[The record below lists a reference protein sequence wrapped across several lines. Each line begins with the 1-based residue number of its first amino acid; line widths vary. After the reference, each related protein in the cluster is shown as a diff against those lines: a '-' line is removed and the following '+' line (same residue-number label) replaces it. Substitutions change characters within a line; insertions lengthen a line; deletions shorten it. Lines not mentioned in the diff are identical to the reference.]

1 MFEDQYRKA
10 FDKATPSEALQQE
23 TLELMQEARAHHIP
37 KEAPPAP
44 RRLRY
49 IPAVATAAAALLVG
63 CVLLGFWLRQGNQ
76 MMEDGVGEM
85 DAVFGESTND
95 SELWTGEDAFDSFVS
110 EEQMPSGDGTKEDP
124 SQSANNDGS
133 NTNNSE
139 SDDAFSDESW
149 SPDSEHSMTAPPA
162 DSSEE
167 EKSPSEDKVVPS
179 AKEEYASL
187 SDFSDALSKKTAAG
201 YGKNYYNTRE
211 LLIVPSLLPD
221 HAAFQYL
228 QLNGEDGTYSYSYF
242 FTANEGTY
250 RLTVEV
256 QTAAPQT
263 LPALT
268 NKLNGLSEETVGLS
282 KEGNTRTYLF
292 GEDRAEVRV
301 APLSGNLLPDEAT
314 MDLLLQQFQLE
325 RCSKNNELLGLSS

>member
-63 CVLLGFWLRQGNQ
+63 CVLLGFWMNQGDRV
-76 MMEDGVGEM
+76 MEDAVGEL
-85 DAVFGESTND
+85 DDIFENNSNNP
-95 SELWTGEDAFDSFVS
+95 ELWTDEDASDSFVY
-110 EEQMPSGDGTKEDP
+110 EEQTPDGDDTKEDP
-124 SQSANNDGS
+124 SHSANNDDSNANNSGS
-133 NTNNSE
+133 NDS
-139 SDDAFSDESW
+139 SSDESW
-149 SPDSEHSMTAPPA
+149 SSDSDQSMAVPPS
-162 DSSEE
+162 DSAEGE
-167 EKSPSEDKVVPS
+167 NTPTEDKVVPS
-179 AKEEYASL
+179 AKEEYSSL
-187 SDFSDALSKKTAAG
+187 SAFSDALSKKTAAG

-221 HAAFQYL
+221 NATFQGL
-228 QLNGEDGTYSYSYF
+228 QLNGEDGTYFYSYF
-242 FTANEGTY
+242 FTANAVTY
-250 RLTVEV
+250 LLTVEV
-256 QTAAPQT
+256 QTAAPES
-263 LPALT
+263 LPALN

-282 KEGNTRTYLF
+282 KEGNARVYLF

-314 MDLLLQQFQLE
+314 TDLLLQQFQLE
-325 RCSKNNELLGLSS
+325 RCSKTNELLGLTA